1 MNLRSVLGLGA
12 LAFITACAP
21 KAHADELCTFE
32 DWAWHSESKQA
43 QDFQTVRIMR
53 EQLNDNQRHPNLPC
67 SVCRED
73 QTEFTLS
80 NGVSVEVCHI
90 LAQDIEM
97 ALEETLRSGFEI
109 KTLKGYRVGRTRGPL
124 DDRGLRTDYSN
135 HSFGVAVD
143 INAEAN
149 GLYDRCTEWGPEC
162 RLRLGGEWDPHN
174 PLSVV
179 EGNAPHRHMTDIGL
193 LWGGALEGRQKDFMH
208 FSLTGN

>member
-1 MNLRSVLGLGA
+1 MIIKDIQTYPVLSAERTRLSSPSQMVSPSRSV
-12 LAFITACAP
+12 ISSP
-21 KAHADELCTFE
+21 
-32 DWAWHSESKQA
+32 
-43 QDFQTVRIMR
+43 
-53 EQLNDNQRHPNLPC
+53 
-67 SVCRED
+67 
-73 QTEFTLS
+73 
-80 NGVSVEVCHI
+80 
-90 LAQDIEM
+90 
-97 ALEETLRSGFEI
+97 
-109 KTLKGYRVGRTRGPL
+109 KTLKWLWRKRSDLGPL

-149 GLYDRCTEWGPEC
+149 GLYDRCMEWGPEC